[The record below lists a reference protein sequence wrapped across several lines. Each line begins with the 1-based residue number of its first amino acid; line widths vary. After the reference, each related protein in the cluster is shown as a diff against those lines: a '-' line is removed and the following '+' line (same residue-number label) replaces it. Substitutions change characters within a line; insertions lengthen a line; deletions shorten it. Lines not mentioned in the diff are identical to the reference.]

1 MASRGLDLLRLEGGY
16 AVGNL
21 NSYWAKPLANGAVV
35 SEDKIENFTFVE
47 VYFENGVRKC
57 KYLTDAKK
65 SDEVFL
71 VTTPERRLP
80 EETLKDF
87 YNSKGEFARLHI
99 LEKSLRFESSKVT
112 LNSGVTTVK
121 EGFVAHFDPTSKTY
135 IISDPASAHADYATA
150 GIKLEVVTIGT
161 ELGYEQGITVYRFE
175 VKKIA

>member
-47 VYFENGVRKC
+47 VYFENGIRKC

-87 YNSKGEFARLHI
+87 YNAKGEFARLHI
-99 LEKSLRFESSKVT
+99 LEQSLRFESSKVT

-135 IISDPASAHADYATA
+135 IISDPTSAHSDYTTA
-150 GIKLEVVTIGT
+150 GIKLEVVAIGT

-175 VKKIA
+175 VKKIV

>member
-21 NSYWAKPLANGAVV
+21 NSYWAKPLANGAIV
-35 SEDKIENFTFVE
+35 ENDKMENFTLVE
-47 VYFENGVRKC
+47 AYFEDGVRKC

-65 SDEVFL
+65 SENVYL

-80 EETLKDF
+80 DEQLKDF
-87 YNSKGEFARLHI
+87 YNAKGEMARLHI

-112 LNSGVTTVK
+112 LNTGVTSVK
-121 EGFVAHFDPTSKTY
+121 EGFVAHFDPTTKSY
-135 IISDPASAHADYATA
+135 IISDPTAAHADYKTA
-150 GIKLEVVTIGT
+150 GVKLEVVKVGT

-175 VKKIA
+175 IKSIA